1 MARCEE
7 MGLLLGPFEDGELEP
22 HEMQEVA
29 RHLAGCP
36 ACETELAGYRS
47 LAVAL
52 RGASPIPN
60 LTGFSNAVVDR
71 IDQLPVPLRRRLR
84 RYVTS
89 FADGIGATLATG
101 FAAAAVAVI
110 TAVIL
115 TPYFKQ
121 AEFFNSRKLVQFAQ
135 AAPITPVIVPREV
148 TPAAPKAPATPPQ
161 DVAKN
166 DLTPVPQ
173 APASPG
179 ISPVAG
185 QSLANNNDLPGVS
198 GDLQPPGTSDDPKT
212 VIDRLE
218 AASPSVAVWNE
229 PKSDTTV
236 IWVPDQ
242 QR

>member
-1 MARCEE
+1 MT
-7 MGLLLGPFEDGELEP
+7 LLLGPFEDGELEP

-36 ACETELAGYRS
+36 ACETELADYRS

-52 RGASPIPN
+52 RGASPIPS
-60 LTGFSNAVVDR
+60 LAGFSNAVVNR
-71 IDQLPVPLRRRLR
+71 IDQLPVPFRRRLR

-89 FADGIGATLATG
+89 FADGIGATFATG

-115 TPYFKQ
+115 TPYFEQ
-121 AEFFNSRKLVQFAQ
+121 GQFFNSHKLVQFAQ
-135 AAPITPVIVPREV
+135 AAPQVP
-148 TPAAPKAPATPPQ
+148 ANPPQ
-161 DVAKN
+161 NFAKN
-166 DLTPVPQ
+166 DVPPVLQ
-173 APASPG
+173 APASSVMP
-179 ISPVAG
+179 PVASH
-185 QSLANNNDLPGVS
+185 SLANKDLAGVS
-198 GDLQPPGTSDDPKT
+198 GDLQPPGTADDPKT
-212 VIDRLE
+212 VIDSLE
-218 AASPSVAVWNE
+218 AASPSVAVWSE

>member
-7 MGLLLGPFEDGELEP
+7 MSLLLGPFEDGELEA

-60 LTGFSNAVVDR
+60 LAGFSNAVVSR
-71 IDQLPVPLRRRLR
+71 IDELPVPFRRRLR
-84 RYVTS
+84 RYMTS
-89 FADGIGATLATG
+89 FSGGIGATFATG
-101 FAAAAVAVI
+101 FATAAVAVI
-110 TAVIL
+110 TAVVL

-121 AEFFNSRKLVQFAQ
+121 GEFFNFHKAVQVAQTAPLAPVSTPQKFAKNDV
-135 AAPITPVIVPREV
+135 APVIPAPAGPVVPRD
-148 TPAAPKAPATPPQ
+148 ANGATPPAASQ
-161 DVAKN
+161 S
-166 DLTPVPQ
+166 P
-173 APASPG
+173 APDD
-179 ISPVAG
+179 
-185 QSLANNNDLPGVS
+185 LANAG
-198 GDLQPPGTSDDPKT
+198 GDLQPASTSDDAKT

-242 QR
+242 SR

>member
-1 MARCEE
+1 MT
-7 MGLLLGPFEDGELEP
+7 LLLGPFEDGELEP

-52 RGASPIPN
+52 RGASPIPS
-60 LTGFSNAVVDR
+60 LAGFSNAVVNR
-71 IDQLPVPLRRRLR
+71 VDQLPVPLRRRLR

-89 FADGIGATLATG
+89 FADGIGATFATG

-121 AEFFNSRKLVQFAQ
+121 GQFFNSHKLLQFAQ
-135 AAPITPVIVPREV
+135 AGPNASVIVPQQVAPTAPKARANSPQNFAKNDRS
-148 TPAAPKAPATPPQ
+148 PAAPPLADPAL
-161 DVAKN
+161 ASN
-166 DLTPVPQ
+166 DIQ
-173 APASPG
+173 R
-179 ISPVAG
+179 AG
-185 QSLANNNDLPGVS
+185 
-198 GDLQPPGTSDDPKT
+198 GDLQPPADDPKT

-242 QR
+242 SR